1 MFAYLNPVEFSS
13 MTARWTFPGWFL
25 LEAAA
30 LSVIF
35 PGIAQAQTSIHPNPI
50 QPILKDPKP

>member
-1 MFAYLNPVEFSS
+1 LFAYLNPVEFSS

-35 PGIAQAQTSIHPNPI
+35 PGIAQAQTSIHP
-50 QPILKDPKP
+50 ILKDPKP